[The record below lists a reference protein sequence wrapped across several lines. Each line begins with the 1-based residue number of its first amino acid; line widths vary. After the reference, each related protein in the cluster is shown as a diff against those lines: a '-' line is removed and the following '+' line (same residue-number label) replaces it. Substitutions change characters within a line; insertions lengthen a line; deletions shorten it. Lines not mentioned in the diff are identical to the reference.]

1 MSDLPA
7 WLQQLHARATG
18 GDREL
23 QSYLRNPS
31 SRPDIGRTPMPQ
43 RRLPPVN
50 YRGYGRGPT
59 FVPPQEQSA
68 IYGSRDATPPLIPGF
83 PAQARVTPDVLGRAA
98 RDVFGYATQGRGYQ
112 PPAGDLSPE
121 LQEMQMA
128 QVPLT
133 HGRVL
138 PRMQSAPSQAPM
150 GAPSMSASEAQ
161 NPLNG
166 SLADYINTTMG
177 LRPPPSPAP
186 DREPWRQPMG
196 APRAGGENIPLP
208 PGSPARVG
216 GFAPPGAGY
225 EPDEMAQL
233 NSEWNDAVRR
243 AQTAIA
249 QSPDPTGLRR
259 QSQREIEQMRLR
271 QELEQRLPR
280 LMAYQDFNRNR

>member
-7 WLQQLHARATG
+7 WLQQLHARATSG
-18 GDREL
+18 NREL
-23 QSYLRNPS
+23 QSYLRDPS
-31 SRPDIGRTPMPQ
+31 SRPDIERMPMPQ

-50 YRGYGRGPT
+50 YRGYGRAPT
-59 FVPPQEQSA
+59 FAPPQRE
-68 IYGSRDATPPLIPGF
+68 ATPPLIPGF
-83 PAQARVTPDVLGRAA
+83 PAQARVTPEVLGRAA

-150 GAPSMSASEAQ
+150 GAPSMSARDAQ

-177 LRPPPSPAP
+177 LRPPPEPAP

-196 APRAGGENIPLP
+196 APQAGGENIPLP
-208 PGSPARVG
+208 PGAPARVG
-216 GFAPPGAGY
+216 GFAPPSAGY

-233 NSEWNDAVRR
+233 NSDWNAAVARAR
-243 AQTAIA
+243 AQNVG
-249 QSPDPTGLRR
+249 PDPTMLRNAAR
-259 QSQREIEQMRLR
+259 RELEQMRLR
-271 QELEQRLPR
+271 QDLEQRLPR

>member
-186 DREPWRQPMG
+186 DREP
-196 APRAGGENIPLP
+196 
-208 PGSPARVG
+208 GSPARVG

-249 QSPDPTGLRR
+249 QSPDPTRLRR